1 MSVLK
6 SIFETCKPRA
16 DVQAGTTKDEQF
28 AADLAQVVNETAP
41 KEYADAGTFFRHSF
55 PTRGMKELLKAVC
68 TRISGKGGE
77 IASII
82 RLDTQYGGGK
92 THGLIA
98 LTHAVRGMKGVENV
112 EEFINPSLLPT
123 QEVKVAALDGENAD
137 PADGLTLEGDV
148 RAYSLWGEL
157 AYRVAGLNGYR
168 RVENADKNHIA
179 PGAET
184 FRELF
189 SGKPTLIMLDEV
201 SVYLRK
207 VEEARPGASQQFT
220 AFIQALFKAVESSPQ
235 VALVL
240 TLAVGKDAQA
250 KDAYKAEHERALHAL
265 AEAESVVSRKATQ
278 LNPTEEDET
287 AEVLKRRLFDRV
299 DAKAADAVVAEYAK
313 VWSQNQGSLPPNAG
327 TVETKDLFRRGYPLH
342 PETMTLLTEKLA
354 SLNNFHRT
362 RGMLRLL
369 ARTVHQ
375 LWKIRPA
382 DAQSIHPHHIDV
394 GFGPI
399 RDEVTTRLGQGDY
412 APAIKADVA
421 AVPGDDPA
429 TSQSIDAKFYPG
441 QLPITSYIARTVFL
455 NTLAY
460 GDSAKGINPD
470 HLKFSVCSPL
480 IEPSFIEQARIRFL
494 QEALY
499 LDDRPGAPMRF
510 MVEPNLEAMIRRI
523 VRDEIDNAEIRTQL
537 QERIRELFGA
547 GKGAFELVPFPSG
560 SYEVDDTVG
569 DGRPRLVVLQY
580 EALSISD
587 EPQDLPPMIDEIMRY
602 KGADQKL
609 RDLQNNLVFVVS
621 DQRAIPNMQDRIGR
635 ALALKE
641 LQKPER
647 IRQLAPYQQERVK
660 EEDKT
665 SRLYVAESILHC
677 YRHLF
682 FPHNQAMAGSDLPV
696 AHAVIEVHNASSD
709 PGNGQAHVARV
720 LREHHK
726 LLGDGDKPEAPAY
739 VRDQTPLK
747 QKGEITTLDL
757 RNEYRRAPKL
767 SILLTDTPLI
777 ACIRDGI
784 NTDVFIYRQ
793 GDQVWGKGDPAPV
806 IQVDENSFVHTL
818 ADAKKKHLWPRPEP
832 MAVNLS
838 AKPYQIEIGG
848 HSELTVTVAGGN
860 PPYTF
865 SGNDPGLHVANTTQT
880 VLQCQVA
887 PAASET
893 YQVEVKDSRGQR
905 QTANAKVSVI
915 DTGKLAVRLWAVPP
929 QLTLGQPTSLNV
941 GIHGG
946 KAPFILKSTLTDFT
960 HEKTP
965 NTTFQCQQSP
975 TENTTYTVDVTD
987 AAGVTVSSSVTVA
1000 VHIPKRPE
1008 LSAEGPLSQALIE
1021 LWEKA
1026 RAAKVKQIEK
1036 LVIRLFDASGT
1047 WKLHQA
1053 LATLKDAEVS
1063 CRYEVDI
1070 SAEGIETFQIE
1081 FSGLLTKANA
1091 LKSFLDPQLKSASE
1105 HAFEGTYTVEFTTP
1119 YSTSPDQT
1127 DSLTKN
1133 LTKYGS
1139 GDAYVEAQAAPV
1151 EGNP

>member
-1 MSVLK
+1 MTSLPA
-6 SIFETCKPRA
+6 IFETCKPRA
-16 DVQAGTTKDEQF
+16 DVENGTTKDEQF
-28 AADLAQVVNETAP
+28 AADLAQVVNGTAP
-41 KEYADAGTFFRHSF
+41 KEYADAATFFRHSF
-55 PTRGMKELLKAVC
+55 PTRGMKDLLKAVC
-68 TRISGKGGE
+68 KRLSGQGGE

-112 EEFINPSLLPT
+112 KEFIDPALLPK
-123 QEVKVAALDGENAD
+123 QEVRVAALDGENAD
-137 PADGLTLEGDV
+137 PADGLTLEGNV

-157 AYRVAGLNGYR
+157 AYRVAGLEGYR
-168 RVENADKNHIA
+168 RVENADKKHTA

-184 FRELF
+184 IRELF
-189 SGKPTLIMLDEV
+189 GGKPTLIMLDEV

-207 VEEARPGASQQFT
+207 VEEVHPGASQQFT

-240 TLAVGKDAQA
+240 TLAIGKDAQA
-250 KDAYKAEHERALHAL
+250 KDAYKAEHERALQAL

-287 AEVLKRRLFDRV
+287 AEVLKRRLFDHV
-299 DAKAADAVVAEYAK
+299 DTKTADAVVAEYAK
-313 VWSQNQGSLPPNAG
+313 VWGQNQGSLPPNAG
-327 TVETKDLFRRGYPLH
+327 TVETRDLFRRGYPLH
-342 PETMTLLTEKLA
+342 PETLNLLTEKLA

-369 ARTVHQ
+369 ARTVHK
-375 LWKIRPA
+375 LWKDRPS
-382 DAQSIHPHHIDV
+382 DAQAIHPHHIDV

-421 AVPGDDPA
+421 AVHGDDPA
-429 TSQSIDAKFYPG
+429 TSQLLDAKFHPG
-441 QLPITSYIARTVFL
+441 QLPITSYIARTAFL

-470 HLKFSVCSPL
+470 HLKFSVCSPQ
-480 IEPSFIEQARIRFL
+480 IEPSFIEQARLRFL

-523 VRDEIDNAEIRTQL
+523 MRDEIDNAEVRAQL

-547 GKGAFELVPFPSG
+547 GKGAFELVPFPAG
-560 SYEVDDTVG
+560 SYEVDDTIG
-569 DGRPRLVVLQY
+569 DGRPRLVVLHY

-587 EPQDLPPMIDEIMRY
+587 EPQKLPPMVEEIMRY

-609 RDLQNNLVFVVS
+609 RDLQNNLVFVAA
-621 DQRAIPNMQDRIGR
+621 DQRSIPNMQDRISR
-635 ALALKE
+635 ALALKQ

-660 EEDKT
+660 EEDKR
-665 SRLYVAESILHC
+665 SLLYVAESILQC

-682 FPHNQAMAGSDLPV
+682 FPYHHPMPGSDLPV

-709 PGNGQAHVARV
+709 PGNGQIHVARV
-720 LREHHK
+720 LRDHQK
-726 LLGDGDKPEAPAY
+726 LLGDGDKPEAPSY

-767 SILLTDTPLI
+767 SMLLTDTPLQ

-784 NTDVFIYRQ
+784 NTEVFIYRE
-793 GDQVWGKGDPAPV
+793 GEQVWGKGDPAPV
-806 IQVDENSFVHTL
+806 IQISDNAFVHTL

-832 MAVNLS
+832 MAINLKAS
-838 AKPYQIEIGG
+838 PHQIEIGG
-848 HSELTVTVAGGN
+848 QSELTVAITGGN
-860 PPYTF
+860 PPYTY
-865 SGNDPGLHVANTTQT
+865 SGSDPGLHAANTTQT
-880 VLQCQVA
+880 VLRCTVA
-887 PAASET
+887 PASSET
-893 YQVEVKDSRGQR
+893 YQAEVKDSRGQR
-905 QTANAKVSVI
+905 QTATVKVSVV
-915 DTGKLAVRLWAVPP
+915 DTGKLAVRAWAVPP
-929 QLTLGQPTSLNV
+929 QLTLGQTASLNV
-941 GIHGG
+941 SIHGG
-946 KAPFILKSTLTDFT
+946 KAPFTVKSNLPDFT
-960 HEKTP
+960 HEKT
-965 NTTFQCQQSP
+965 TDTSFQCQQSP
-975 TENTTYTVDVTD
+975 TENATHTVEVTD
-987 AAGVTVSSSVTVA
+987 ATGATASASIAVSVI
-1000 VHIPKRPE
+1000 IPKRPE

-1026 RAAKVKQIEK
+1026 RNAKVKQIEK
-1036 LVIRLFDASGT
+1036 LVIRLFDASAT

-1063 CRYEVDI
+1063 CQYEVDI
-1070 SAEGIETFQIE
+1070 SADGIETFQIE

-1091 LKSFLDPQLKSASE
+1091 LKSFLDPQLKAASE
-1105 HAFEGTYTVEFTTP
+1105 HDFTGTYTVEFTAP
-1119 YSTSPDQT
+1119 LSTSPDQT
-1127 DSLTKN
+1127 DTLTKN

-1139 GDAYVEAQAAPV
+1139 GEAYVEAHAAPV
-1151 EGNP
+1151 EGTP

>member
-1 MSVLK
+1 MTSLQ

-16 DVQAGTTKDEQF
+16 DVENGTTKDEQF
-28 AADLAQVVNETAP
+28 AADLAQVVNGTAP
-41 KEYADAGTFFRHSF
+41 KEYADAATFFRHSF
-55 PTRGMKELLKAVC
+55 PTRGMRDLLKAVC
-68 TRISGKGGE
+68 KRLSGKGGE

-98 LTHAVRGMKGVENV
+98 LTHAVRGMQGVENV
-112 EEFINPSLLPT
+112 HEFIDPSLLP
-123 QEVKVAALDGENAD
+123 QGEVKVAALDGENTD

-157 AYRVAGLNGYR
+157 AYRVAGLEGYR
-168 RVENADKNHIA
+168 RVENADKKHIA
-179 PGAET
+179 PGAQT
-184 FRELF
+184 LRELF
-189 SGKPTLIMLDEV
+189 GEKPTLIMLDEV

-207 VEEARPGASQQFT
+207 VEEAHPGASEQFT

-250 KDAYKAEHERALHAL
+250 KDAYKAEHERALQAL

-287 AEVLKRRLFDRV
+287 AEVLKRRLFDSV
-299 DAKAADAVVAEYAK
+299 DTKAADAVVAEYAK
-313 VWSQNQGSLPPNAG
+313 VWSQNQAALPPYSGSA
-327 TVETKDLFRRGYPLH
+327 ETRDLFRRGYPLH
-342 PETMTLLTEKLA
+342 PETLNLLTEKLA

-382 DAQSIHPHHIDV
+382 DALAIHPHHIDV

-412 APAIKADVA
+412 APAIKSDVA
-421 AVPGDDPA
+421 AVQGDDLA
-429 TSQSIDAKFYPG
+429 TSQALDAKYYPG
-441 QLPITSYIARTVFL
+441 QLPITSYIARTAFL

-460 GDSAKGINPD
+460 GDSAKGITPD
-470 HLKFSVCSPL
+470 HLKFSVCSPQ
-480 IEPSFIEQARIRFL
+480 IEPSFIEQARIRFM
-494 QEALY
+494 QEALF

-523 VRDEIDNAEIRTQL
+523 MRDEIDTSEVRAHLEA
-537 QERIRELFGA
+537 RIQELFGA
-547 GKGAFELVPFPSG
+547 GKGAFELVPFPAG

-569 DGRPRLVVLQY
+569 DGRPRLVVLHY

-587 EPQDLPPMIDEIMRY
+587 EPQRLPPMVEEIMRY

-621 DQRAIPNMQDRIGR
+621 DQRSIPNMQDRISR
-635 ALALKE
+635 ALALRAM
-641 LQKPER
+641 QKPER
-647 IRQLAPYQQERVK
+647 IRQLAEYQQERVK
-660 EEDKT
+660 EEDKR

-682 FPHNQAMAGSDLPV
+682 FPYHNSLPGSDLPIT
-696 AHAVIEVHNASSD
+696 HAVIEVPNASSD
-709 PGNGQAHVARV
+709 PGNGQTHVANV
-720 LREHHK
+720 LRVHNK
-726 LLGDGDKPEAPAY
+726 LLGDGDKPEAPSY

-767 SILLTDTPLI
+767 SMLLTDTPLLS
-777 ACIRDGI
+777 CIRDGI

-793 GDQVWGKGDPAPV
+793 ENQVWGKGDPAPV
-806 IQVDENSFVHTL
+806 IQISENAFVHTL
-818 ADAKKKHLWPRPEP
+818 TDAKKKHLWPRPDP
-832 MAVNLS
+832 MAISLTAS
-838 AKPYQIEIGG
+838 PLQIEIGG
-848 HSELTVTVAGGN
+848 TAELTVAVSGGN
-860 PPYTF
+860 PPYAF
-865 SGNDPGLHVANTTQT
+865 SGSDPALHVANTTQT
-880 VLQCQVA
+880 VLRCTVS
-887 PAASET
+887 PATSET
-893 YQVEVKDSRGQR
+893 YQVEVKDSRGQL
-905 QTANAKVSVI
+905 QTATAKVTVV

-929 QLTLGQPTSLNV
+929 LLTLGQSATLNV
-941 GIHGG
+941 SIHGG
-946 KAPFILKSTLTDFT
+946 KAPFTLKSTVAAFS
-960 HEKTP
+960 HEKTT
-965 NTTFQCQQSP
+965 NTSFQCQQVP
-975 TENTTYTVDVTD
+975 TENCTYSVEVTD
-987 AAGVTVSSSVTVA
+987 AAGEVVSASVQVTVQ
-1000 VHIPKRPE
+1000 IPKRPE

-1036 LVIRLFDASGT
+1036 LMIRLFDASAT

-1070 SAEGIETFQIE
+1070 SAEGVEVFRIE
-1081 FSGLLTKANA
+1081 FEGLLAKANA
-1091 LKSFLDPQLKSASE
+1091 LKSFLDPQLRSASE
-1105 HAFEGTYTVEFTTP
+1105 HDFTGTYTVEFTTP
-1119 YSTSPDQT
+1119 LSTSPDQT

-1139 GDAYVEAQAAPV
+1139 GEAYVEAHAAPV
-1151 EGNP
+1151 ENGP

>member
-1 MSVLK
+1 MASLP

-16 DVQAGTTKDEQF
+16 DVESGTTKDEQF
-28 AADLAQVVNETAP
+28 AADLAQVVNGTAP
-41 KEYADAGTFFRHSF
+41 AEYANAAVFFRHSY
-55 PTRGMKELLKAVC
+55 PTRGMKDLLKAVC
-68 TRISGKGGE
+68 KRLSGQGGE

-98 LTHAVRGMKGVENV
+98 LTHAVRGMQGVENV
-112 EEFINPSLLPT
+112 EEFIDPALLPK
-123 QEVKVAALDGENAD
+123 QEVHVAALDGENAD

-157 AYRVAGLNGYR
+157 AYRLAGLKGYR

-184 FRELF
+184 LRELF
-189 SGKPTLIMLDEV
+189 GGKPTLIMLDEV

-220 AFIQALFKAVESSPQ
+220 AFVQALFKAVESSPQ
-235 VALVL
+235 VALVM

-250 KDAYKAEHERALHAL
+250 RDAYKVEHERALQAL
-265 AEAESVVSRKATQ
+265 AEAESVVARKATL

-287 AEVLKRRLFDRV
+287 AEVLKRRLFEKV
-299 DAKAADAVVAEYAK
+299 DTQAADAVVAEYVK
-313 VWSQNQGSLPPNAG
+313 VWSQNQESLPPGAT
-327 TVETKDLFRRGYPLH
+327 TVETRELFRRGYPLH
-342 PETMTLLTEKLA
+342 PETLNVLTEKLA
-354 SLNNFHRT
+354 SLNQFHRI
-362 RGMLRLL
+362 RGMVRML
-369 ARTVHQ
+369 ARTVHK
-375 LWKIRPA
+375 LWKDRPA
-382 DAQSIHPHHIDV
+382 DALAIHPHHIDM

-399 RDEVTTRLGQGDY
+399 RDEVTGRLGQGDY

-421 AVPGDDPA
+421 AVQGDDPA
-429 TSQSIDAKFYPG
+429 TSQLLDAKFYPG
-441 QLPITSYIARTVFL
+441 QLPITSYIARTAFL

-470 HLKFSVCSPL
+470 HLKFSVCSPQ
-480 IEPSFIEQARIRFL
+480 IEPSFIEQARVRFL

-523 VRDEIDNAEIRTQL
+523 MRDEIDSTEIRAQL

-547 GKGAFELVPFPSG
+547 GKGDFELVPFPAG

-569 DGRPRLVVLQY
+569 DGRPRLVVLHY

-587 EPQDLPPMIDEIMRY
+587 EPQKLPPMVEEIMRH

-609 RDLQNNLVFVVS
+609 RDLQNNLVFVVA
-621 DQRAIPNMQDRIGR
+621 DQRAIPNMQDRISR

-660 EEDKT
+660 EEDKR
-665 SRLYVAESILHC
+665 SLLYVAESILQC

-682 FPHNQAMAGSDLPV
+682 FPHHHAMAGSELPV

-709 PGNGQAHVARV
+709 PGNGQIHVARV
-720 LREHHK
+720 LREHRK
-726 LLGDGDKPEAPAY
+726 LLGDGDAPEAPTY

-767 SILLTDTPLI
+767 SMLLTDAPLL
-777 ACIRDGI
+777 ACIREGI
-784 NTDVFIYRQ
+784 NSEVFIYREGQ
-793 GDQVWGKGDPAPV
+793 QVWGKGDPAPV
-806 IQVDENSFVHTL
+806 IQISDNAFVHTL
-818 ADAKKKHLWPRPEP
+818 ADAKKKQLWPRPEP
-832 MAVNLS
+832 MAIDFKAS
-838 AKPYQIEIGG
+838 PEQIEIGG
-848 HSELTVTVAGGN
+848 QAELTVAVSGGN
-860 PPYTF
+860 PPYTY
-865 SGNDPGLHVANTTQT
+865 SGSDPGLHAANTTQT
-880 VLQCQVA
+880 VLRCTVS
-887 PAASET
+887 PASTET

-905 QTANAKVSVI
+905 QTATAKVSVV
-915 DTGKLAVRLWAVPP
+915 DTGKLAVRAWANPT
-929 QLTLGQPTSLNV
+929 QITLGQAVTLNV
-941 GIHGG
+941 SIHGG
-946 KAPFILKSTLTDFT
+946 KAPFTLKSNLPEFT
-960 HEKTP
+960 HSKT
-965 NTTFQCQQSP
+965 TETAFQCQQSP
-975 TENTTYTVDVTD
+975 TEPTTYTVEVTD
-987 AAGVTVSSSVTVA
+987 AAGATAAASISMTVVV
-1000 VHIPKRPE
+1000 PKRPE
-1008 LSAEGPLSQALIE
+1008 LSAEGPLTQALVE

-1026 RAAKVKQIEK
+1026 RNAKVEQIES
-1036 LVIRLFDASGT
+1036 LVIRLFDASAT

-1053 LATLKDAEVS
+1053 LATLNNSAVS
-1063 CRYEVDI
+1063 CQYEVDL
-1070 SAEGIETFQIE
+1070 SADGVETFQIE
-1081 FSGLLTKANA
+1081 FAGQLAKANS
-1091 LKSFLDPQLKSASE
+1091 LKSFLDPQLRTASE
-1105 HAFEGTYTVEFTTP
+1105 YTFDSTYTIQFMTP
-1119 YSTSPDQT
+1119 MSTSPDKT
-1127 DSLTKN
+1127 DALTKH

-1139 GDAYVEAQAAPV
+1139 GEAYVEAHAAPL
-1151 EGNP
+1151 EHGA